1 MKKDDLMKFKKSL
14 LLGILGIIA
23 IYAIILIAFDVN
35 IISEKIND
43 FDFQYLPFIIPLI
56 PLTWGVLFLRWNL
69 LLKNSAIDIPLK
81 DNFMIFISGFALGVT
96 PGKVGELIK
105 AQLLKNKFNIPR
117 SKTAPLVIVERF
129 YDFFA
134 IAIISL
140 FGILV
145 FEYSIYIF
153 TILAIGIIIFL
164 TITSSEKL
172 FLKFLQKIEKIKF
185 LRNFSSELPKSF
197 TIIQKSTRGK
207 IFPLSIILSVI
218 FWILDS
224 IIAYLTLLSF
234 GIDIIDYFVLMSIYT
249 SSIILG
255 VISFLPLGIG
265 VVEGSMVGFLSLNG
279 IEFSLA
285 TVIVVFIRFFTRW
298 IGVMAG
304 FLGLKFSNNLSN

>member
-1 MKKDDLMKFKKSL
+1 MKFKKSL
-14 LLGILGIIA
+14 LIGILGIIV
-23 IYAIILIAFDVN
+23 IYAIILIAFDIN
-35 IISEKIND
+35 IISEKIGD
-43 FDFQYLPFIIPLI
+43 FDSQYLPIIIPLI

-69 LLKNSAIDIPLK
+69 LLKNSDIDIPLK

-105 AQLLKNKFNIPR
+105 SQLLKNKFNIPR
-117 SKTAPLVIVERF
+117 TKTAPLVIVERF

-134 IAIISL
+134 IAVISL

-153 TILAIGIIIFL
+153 GILTIGITIFL
-164 TITSSEKL
+164 IVTSSEKI
-172 FLKFLQKIEKIKF
+172 FLKFLNKIEKIKF
-185 LRNFSSELPKSF
+185 LKNFSNELPKSF
-197 TIIQKSTRGK
+197 NVIQKSTRGK
-207 IFPLSIILSVI
+207 IFPLSITLSVI
-218 FWILDS
+218 FWFLDS

-265 VVEGSMVGFLSLNG
+265 VVEGSLVGFLSLNG
-279 IEFSLA
+279 IEFHLA
-285 TVIVVFIRFFTRW
+285 TAIVVFIRFFTRW

-304 FLGLKFSNNLSN
+304 FIGLKFSNILSD

>member
-1 MKKDDLMKFKKSL
+1 MKFKKSL
-14 LLGILGIIA
+14 LIGILGIIA
-23 IYAIILIAFDVN
+23 IYAIILIVFDIN
-35 IISEKIND
+35 IISEKIGD
-43 FDFQYLPFIIPLI
+43 FDPQYLPIIIPLI

-69 LLKNSAIDIPLK
+69 LLKNSDIDIPLK

-105 AQLLKNKFNIPR
+105 SQLLKNKFNISR

-153 TILAIGIIIFL
+153 GVLVIGISIFL
-164 TITSSEKL
+164 IVTSSEKI
-172 FLKFLQKIEKIKF
+172 FLKFLNKIEKIKF
-185 LRNFSSELPKSF
+185 LKNFSNELPKSF
-197 TIIQKSTRGK
+197 NVIQKSTRGK
-207 IFPLSIILSVI
+207 IFPLSITLSII
-218 FWILDS
+218 FWFLDS

-265 VVEGSMVGFLSLNG
+265 VVEGSLVGFLSLNG
-279 IEFSLA
+279 IEFHLA
-285 TVIVVFIRFFTRW
+285 TAIVVFIRFFTRW

-304 FLGLKFSNNLSN
+304 FIGLKFSNILSD

>member
-1 MKKDDLMKFKKSL
+1 MKFKKSL
-14 LLGILGIIA
+14 LIGILGIIV
-23 IYAIILIAFDVN
+23 IYAIILIAFDIN
-35 IISEKIND
+35 IISEKIGD
-43 FDFQYLPFIIPLI
+43 FDPQYLPIIIPLI

-69 LLKNSAIDIPLK
+69 LLKNSDIDIPLK

-105 AQLLKNKFNIPR
+105 SQILKNKFNIPR
-117 SKTAPLVIVERF
+117 TKTAPLVIVERF

-134 IAIISL
+134 IAVISL

-153 TILAIGIIIFL
+153 GILTIGITIFL
-164 TITSSEKL
+164 IVTSSEKI
-172 FLKFLQKIEKIKF
+172 FLKFLNKIEKIKF
-185 LRNFSSELPKSF
+185 LKNFSNELPKSF
-197 TIIQKSTRGK
+197 NVIQKSTRGK
-207 IFPLSIILSVI
+207 IFPLSITLSVI
-218 FWILDS
+218 FWFLDS

-265 VVEGSMVGFLSLNG
+265 VVEGSLVGFLSLNG
-279 IEFSLA
+279 IEFHLA
-285 TVIVVFIRFFTRW
+285 TAIVVFIRFFTRW

-304 FLGLKFSNNLSN
+304 FIGLKFSNILSD

>member
-1 MKKDDLMKFKKSL
+1 MKFKKSL

-224 IIAYLTLLSF
+224 IIAYLTLLAF

-279 IEFSLA
+279 IEFPLA

>member
-1 MKKDDLMKFKKSL
+1 MKFKKSL

-23 IYAIILIAFDVN
+23 IYAIILIAFDLN

-265 VVEGSMVGFLSLNG
+265 VVEGSLVGFLSLNG
-279 IEFSLA
+279 IEFPLA
-285 TVIVVFIRFFTRW
+285 TAIVVFIRFFTRW

>member
-1 MKKDDLMKFKKSL
+1 MKFKKSL

-43 FDFQYLPFIIPLI
+43 FDFQYLLFIIPLI

-105 AQLLKNKFNIPR
+105 AQLLINKFNIPR

-153 TILAIGIIIFL
+153 TILSVGIIIFL

-265 VVEGSMVGFLSLNG
+265 VVEGSMVGFLSLIG
-279 IEFSLA
+279 IEFPLA
-285 TVIVVFIRFFTRW
+285 TAIVVFIRFFTRW

-304 FLGLKFSNNLSN
+304 FLGLKFSNNISN

>member
-1 MKKDDLMKFKKSL
+1 MKFKKSL

-43 FDFQYLPFIIPLI
+43 FDFQYLLFIIPLI

-153 TILAIGIIIFL
+153 TILSVGIIIFL

-279 IEFSLA
+279 IEFPLA
-285 TVIVVFIRFFTRW
+285 TAIVVFIRFFTRW

>member
-1 MKKDDLMKFKKSL
+1 MKFKKSL

-43 FDFQYLPFIIPLI
+43 FDFQYLLFIIPLI

-105 AQLLKNKFNIPR
+105 AELLKNKFNIPR

-265 VVEGSMVGFLSLNG
+265 VVEGSLVGFLSLNG
-279 IEFSLA
+279 IEFPLA
-285 TVIVVFIRFFTRW
+285 TAIVVFIRFFTRW

>member
-1 MKKDDLMKFKKSL
+1 MKFKKSL

-43 FDFQYLPFIIPLI
+43 FDFQYLLFIIPLI

-224 IIAYLTLLSF
+224 IIAYLTLLAF

-279 IEFSLA
+279 IEFPLA
-285 TVIVVFIRFFTRW
+285 TAIVVFIRFFTRW

>member
-1 MKKDDLMKFKKSL
+1 MKFKKSL

-43 FDFQYLPFIIPLI
+43 FDFQYLLFIIPLI

-105 AQLLKNKFNIPR
+105 AELLKNKFNIPR

-153 TILAIGIIIFL
+153 TILAVGIIIFL

-207 IFPLSIILSVI
+207 ILPLSIILSVI

-265 VVEGSMVGFLSLNG
+265 VVEGSLVGFLSLNG
-279 IEFSLA
+279 IEFPLA
-285 TVIVVFIRFFTRW
+285 TAIVVFIRFFTRW

>member
-1 MKKDDLMKFKKSL
+1 MKFKKSL
-14 LLGILGIIA
+14 LIGILGIIV
-23 IYAIILIAFDVN
+23 IYAIILIAFDIN
-35 IISEKIND
+35 IISEKIGD
-43 FDFQYLPFIIPLI
+43 FDPQYLPIIIPLI

-69 LLKNSAIDIPLK
+69 LLKNSDIDIPLK

-105 AQLLKNKFNIPR
+105 SQLLKNKFNIPR
-117 SKTAPLVIVERF
+117 TKTAPLVIVERF

-134 IAIISL
+134 IAVISL

-153 TILAIGIIIFL
+153 GILTIGITIFL
-164 TITSSEKL
+164 IVTSSEKI
-172 FLKFLQKIEKIKF
+172 FLKFLNKIEKIKF
-185 LRNFSSELPKSF
+185 LKSFSNELPKSF
-197 TIIQKSTRGK
+197 NVIQKSTRGK

-218 FWILDS
+218 FWFLDS
-224 IIAYLTLLSF
+224 MIAYLTLLSF

-265 VVEGSMVGFLSLNG
+265 VVEGSLVGFLSING
-279 IEFSLA
+279 IEFHLA
-285 TVIVVFIRFFTRW
+285 TAVVVFIRFFTRW

-304 FLGLKFSNNLSN
+304 FIGLKFSNILSD

>member
-1 MKKDDLMKFKKSL
+1 MKFKKSL
-14 LLGILGIIA
+14 LIGILGIIA
-23 IYAIILIAFDVN
+23 IYAIILITFDVN

-43 FDFQYLPFIIPLI
+43 FDLQYLPVIIPLI

-69 LLKNSAIDIPLK
+69 LLKNSDVNIPLR

-105 AQLLKNKFNIPR
+105 SQLLKNKFNISR

-153 TILAIGIIIFL
+153 TILSVGISIFL
-164 TITSSEKL
+164 IITSSEKL
-172 FLKFLQKIEKIKF
+172 FLKFLKKIEKIKF
-185 LRNFSSELPKSF
+185 LKNFSNELPKSF

-207 IFPLSIILSVI
+207 IFPLSIILSVT
-218 FWILDS
+218 FWFLDS

-234 GIDIIDYFVLMSIYT
+234 GINVIDYFVLMSIYT

-265 VVEGSMVGFLSLNG
+265 VVEGSLVGFLSLNG
-279 IEFSLA
+279 IEFHLA
-285 TVIVVFIRFFTRW
+285 TAVVVFIRFFTRW

-304 FLGLKFSNNLSN
+304 FIGLKFSNILSD

>member
-1 MKKDDLMKFKKSL
+1 MKFKKSL

-43 FDFQYLPFIIPLI
+43 FDFQYLLFIIPLI

-81 DNFMIFISGFALGVT
+81 DNFIIFISGFALGVT

-105 AQLLKNKFNIPR
+105 AELLKNKFNIPR

-129 YDFFA
+129 FNFFA

-153 TILAIGIIIFL
+153 TILAVGIIIFL

-207 IFPLSIILSVI
+207 ILPLSIILSVI

-265 VVEGSMVGFLSLNG
+265 VVEGSLVGFLSLNG
-279 IEFSLA
+279 IEFPLA
-285 TVIVVFIRFFTRW
+285 TAIVVFIRFFTRW

-304 FLGLKFSNNLSN
+304 FLGLKFSNILSN

>member
-1 MKKDDLMKFKKSL
+1 MKFKKSL
-14 LLGILGIIA
+14 LIGILGIIA
-23 IYAIILIAFDVN
+23 IYAVILIAFDVN

-43 FDFQYLPFIIPLI
+43 FDFQYLPIIIPLI

-69 LLKNSAIDIPLK
+69 LLKNSDIDVPLK

-105 AQLLKNKFNIPR
+105 SQLLKNKFNISR

-153 TILAIGIIIFL
+153 GVLVIGISIFL
-164 TITSSEKL
+164 TVTSSEKI
-172 FLKFLQKIEKIKF
+172 FLKFLNKIEKIKF
-185 LRNFSSELPKSF
+185 LKSFSNELPKSF
-197 TIIQKSTRGK
+197 NVIQKSTRGK

-218 FWILDS
+218 FWFLDS
-224 IIAYLTLLSF
+224 MIAYLTLLSF

-265 VVEGSMVGFLSLNG
+265 VVEGSLVGFLSING
-279 IEFSLA
+279 IEFHLA
-285 TVIVVFIRFFTRW
+285 TAVVVFIRFFTRW

-304 FLGLKFSNNLSN
+304 FIGLKFSNILSD

>member
-1 MKKDDLMKFKKSL
+1 MKFQKSL

-279 IEFSLA
+279 IEFPLA
-285 TVIVVFIRFFTRW
+285 TAIVVFIRFFTRW

>member
-1 MKKDDLMKFKKSL
+1 MILMKFKKSL
-14 LLGILGIIA
+14 LIGILGIIA
-23 IYAIILIAFDVN
+23 IYAVILIAFDVN

-43 FDFQYLPFIIPLI
+43 FDFQYLPIIIPLI

-69 LLKNSAIDIPLK
+69 LLKNSDIDIPLK

-105 AQLLKNKFNIPR
+105 SQLLKNKFNISR

-153 TILAIGIIIFL
+153 GVLAIGISIFL
-164 TITSSEKL
+164 IVTSSEKI
-172 FLKFLQKIEKIKF
+172 FLKFLNKIKKIKF
-185 LRNFSSELPKSF
+185 LKSFSNELPKSF
-197 TIIQKSTRGK
+197 NVIQKSTRGK
-207 IFPLSIILSVI
+207 IFPLSITLSVI
-218 FWILDS
+218 FWFLDS
-224 IIAYLTLLSF
+224 MIAYLTLLSF

-265 VVEGSMVGFLSLNG
+265 VVEGSLVGFLSING
-279 IEFSLA
+279 IEFHLA
-285 TVIVVFIRFFTRW
+285 TAVVVFIRFFTRW

-304 FLGLKFSNNLSN
+304 FIGLKFSNILSD

>member
-1 MKKDDLMKFKKSL
+1 MKFKKSL
-14 LLGILGIIA
+14 LIGILGIIA
-23 IYAIILIAFDVN
+23 IYAVILIAFDIN
-35 IISEKIND
+35 IISEKISD
-43 FDFQYLPFIIPLI
+43 FDSKYLPIIIPLI

-69 LLKNSAIDIPLK
+69 LLKNSDIDIPLK

-105 AQLLKNKFNIPR
+105 SQLLKNKFHIPR
-117 SKTAPLVIVERF
+117 TKTAPLVIVERF

-153 TILAIGIIIFL
+153 GILIIGISIFL
-164 TITSSEKL
+164 IVTSSEKI
-172 FLKFLQKIEKIKF
+172 FLKFLNKIEKIKF
-185 LRNFSSELPKSF
+185 LKNFSNELPKSF
-197 TIIQKSTRGK
+197 DVIQKSTRGK
-207 IFPLSIILSVI
+207 ILPLSITLSVV
-218 FWILDS
+218 FWFLDS

-265 VVEGSMVGFLSLNG
+265 VVEGSLVGFLSLNG
-279 IEFSLA
+279 IEFHLA
-285 TVIVVFIRFFTRW
+285 TAIVVFIRFFTRW

-304 FLGLKFSNNLSN
+304 FIGLKFSNILSD

>member
-1 MKKDDLMKFKKSL
+1 MKFKKSL
-14 LLGILGIIA
+14 LIGILGIIV
-23 IYAIILIAFDVN
+23 IYAIILIAFDIN
-35 IISEKIND
+35 IISEKIGD
-43 FDFQYLPFIIPLI
+43 FDPQYLPIIIPLI

-69 LLKNSAIDIPLK
+69 LLKNSDIDIPLK

-105 AQLLKNKFNIPR
+105 SQLLKNKFNIPR
-117 SKTAPLVIVERF
+117 TKTAPLVIVERF

-134 IAIISL
+134 IAVISL

-153 TILAIGIIIFL
+153 GILTIGITIFL
-164 TITSSEKL
+164 IVTSSEKI
-172 FLKFLQKIEKIKF
+172 FLKFLNKIEKIKF
-185 LRNFSSELPKSF
+185 LKSFSNELPKSF
-197 TIIQKSTRGK
+197 NVIQKSTRGK
-207 IFPLSIILSVI
+207 IFPLSIILSII
-218 FWILDS
+218 FWFLDS

-265 VVEGSMVGFLSLNG
+265 VVEGSLVGFLSLNG
-279 IEFSLA
+279 IEFHLA
-285 TVIVVFIRFFTRW
+285 TAIVVFIRFFTRW

-304 FLGLKFSNNLSN
+304 FIGLKFSNILSD

>member
-1 MKKDDLMKFKKSL
+1 MKFKKSL
-14 LLGILGIIA
+14 LIGILGIIV
-23 IYAIILIAFDVN
+23 IYAIILIAFDIN
-35 IISEKIND
+35 IISEKIGD
-43 FDFQYLPFIIPLI
+43 FDPQYLPIIIPLI

-69 LLKNSAIDIPLK
+69 LLKNSDIDIPLK

-105 AQLLKNKFNIPR
+105 SQLLKNKFNIPR
-117 SKTAPLVIVERF
+117 TKTAPLVIVERF

-134 IAIISL
+134 IAVISL

-153 TILAIGIIIFL
+153 GILTIGITIFL
-164 TITSSEKL
+164 IVTSSEKI
-172 FLKFLQKIEKIKF
+172 FLKFLNKIEKIKF
-185 LRNFSSELPKSF
+185 LKNFSNELPKSF
-197 TIIQKSTRGK
+197 NVIQKSTRGK
-207 IFPLSIILSVI
+207 IFPLSITLSII
-218 FWILDS
+218 FWFLDS

-265 VVEGSMVGFLSLNG
+265 VVEGSLVGFLYLNG
-279 IEFSLA
+279 IEFHLA
-285 TVIVVFIRFFTRW
+285 TAIVVFIRFFTRW

-304 FLGLKFSNNLSN
+304 FIGLKFSNILSD

>member
-1 MKKDDLMKFKKSL
+1 MKFKKSL

-153 TILAIGIIIFL
+153 TILSVGIIIFL

>member
-1 MKKDDLMKFKKSL
+1 MKFKKSL
-14 LLGILGIIA
+14 LIGILGIIV
-23 IYAIILIAFDVN
+23 IYAIILIAFDIN
-35 IISEKIND
+35 IISEKIGD
-43 FDFQYLPFIIPLI
+43 FDPQYLPIIIPLI

-69 LLKNSAIDIPLK
+69 LLKNSDIDIPLK

-105 AQLLKNKFNIPR
+105 SQLLKNKFNIPR
-117 SKTAPLVIVERF
+117 TKTAPLVIVERF

-134 IAIISL
+134 IAVISL

-153 TILAIGIIIFL
+153 GILTIGITIFL
-164 TITSSEKL
+164 IVTSSEKI
-172 FLKFLQKIEKIKF
+172 FLKFLNKIEKIKF
-185 LRNFSSELPKSF
+185 LKNFSNELPKSF
-197 TIIQKSTRGK
+197 NVIQKSTRGK
-207 IFPLSIILSVI
+207 IFPLSITLSIV
-218 FWILDS
+218 FWFLDS

-265 VVEGSMVGFLSLNG
+265 VVEGSLVGFLSLNG
-279 IEFSLA
+279 IEFHLA
-285 TVIVVFIRFFTRW
+285 TAIVVFIRFFTRW

-304 FLGLKFSNNLSN
+304 FIGLKFSNILSD

>member
-1 MKKDDLMKFKKSL
+1 MKFKKSL

-153 TILAIGIIIFL
+153 TILSVGIIIFL

-265 VVEGSMVGFLSLNG
+265 VVEGSLVGFLSLNG
-279 IEFSLA
+279 IEFPLA
-285 TVIVVFIRFFTRW
+285 TAIVVFIRFFTRW

>member
-1 MKKDDLMKFKKSL
+1 MKFKKSL

-43 FDFQYLPFIIPLI
+43 FDFQYLLFIIPLI

>member
-1 MKKDDLMKFKKSL
+1 MKFQKSL

>member
-1 MKKDDLMKFKKSL
+1 MKFKKSL

-153 TILAIGIIIFL
+153 TILSVGIIIFL

-224 IIAYLTLLSF
+224 IIAYLTLLAF

-265 VVEGSMVGFLSLNG
+265 VVEGSLVGFLSLNG
-279 IEFSLA
+279 IEFPLA
-285 TVIVVFIRFFTRW
+285 TAIVVFIRFFTRW

>member
-1 MKKDDLMKFKKSL
+1 MKFKKSL
-14 LLGILGIIA
+14 LIGILGIIA
-23 IYAIILIAFDVN
+23 IYAVILIAFDVN

-43 FDFQYLPFIIPLI
+43 FDFQYLPIIIPLI
-56 PLTWGVLFLRWNL
+56 PLTWGILFLRWNL
-69 LLKNSAIDIPLK
+69 LLKNSDIDVPLK

-105 AQLLKNKFNIPR
+105 SQLLKNKFNISR

-153 TILAIGIIIFL
+153 GILAIGISIFL
-164 TITSSEKL
+164 IVTSSEKI
-172 FLKFLQKIEKIKF
+172 FLKFLNKIEKIKF
-185 LRNFSSELPKSF
+185 LKNFSNELPKSF
-197 TIIQKSTRGK
+197 NVIQKSTRGK
-207 IFPLSIILSVI
+207 IFPLSITLSVI
-218 FWILDS
+218 FWFLDS

-265 VVEGSMVGFLSLNG
+265 VVEGSLVGFLSLNG
-279 IEFSLA
+279 IEFHLA
-285 TVIVVFIRFFTRW
+285 TAVVVFIRFFTRW

-304 FLGLKFSNNLSN
+304 FIGLKFSNILSD

>member
-1 MKKDDLMKFKKSL
+1 MKFQKSL

-164 TITSSEKL
+164 TITFSEKL

-265 VVEGSMVGFLSLNG
+265 VVEGSLVGFLSLNG
-279 IEFSLA
+279 IEFPLA
-285 TVIVVFIRFFTRW
+285 TAIVVFIRFFTRW

>member
-1 MKKDDLMKFKKSL
+1 MKFQKSL

-43 FDFQYLPFIIPLI
+43 FDFQYLLFIIPLI

-153 TILAIGIIIFL
+153 TILSVGIIIFL

-224 IIAYLTLLSF
+224 IIAYLTLLAF

>member
-1 MKKDDLMKFKKSL
+1 MKFKKSL

-153 TILAIGIIIFL
+153 TILAVGIIIFL

-224 IIAYLTLLSF
+224 IIAYLTLLAF

>member
-1 MKKDDLMKFKKSL
+1 MKFKKSL

-35 IISEKIND
+35 VISEKIND
-43 FDFQYLPFIIPLI
+43 FDFQYLLFIIPLI

-153 TILAIGIIIFL
+153 TILAVGIIIFL

-207 IFPLSIILSVI
+207 ILPLSIILSVI

-265 VVEGSMVGFLSLNG
+265 VVEGSLVGFLSLNG
-279 IEFSLA
+279 IEFPLA
-285 TVIVVFIRFFTRW
+285 TAIVVFIRFFTRW

>member
-1 MKKDDLMKFKKSL
+1 MKFKKSL

-279 IEFSLA
+279 IEFPLA
-285 TVIVVFIRFFTRW
+285 TAIVVFIRFFTRW

>member
-1 MKKDDLMKFKKSL
+1 MKFKKNL

-153 TILAIGIIIFL
+153 TILSVGIIIFL

-265 VVEGSMVGFLSLNG
+265 VVEGSLVGFLSLNG
-279 IEFSLA
+279 IEFPLA
-285 TVIVVFIRFFTRW
+285 TAIVVFIRFFTRW